1 MGVLVAQELALRYP
15 HRVKRLVLACTSS
28 GGAGGSS
35 YPLHELANLPSEELA
50 HRQITIADI
59 RWQDEAWLS
68 SRTTQFQ
75 ELVKLTLAVSQVGI
89 DEPSREVG
97 RPRPLEARAAHD
109 TYNRFSQ
116 LHIPV
121 YICGGHHNGI
131 SPPDNLQAIHKQI
144 LGSYLEFFKGGHGFL
159 YQDPQAFKRV
169 IAFLQNK
176 FE

>member
-28 GGAGGSS
+28 GGAGGLS

-75 ELVKLTLAVSQVGI
+75 ELVKLTLAVSQRGYRRTK
-89 DEPSREVG
+89 S
-97 RPRPLEARAAHD
+97 
-109 TYNRFSQ
+109 
-116 LHIPV
+116 
-121 YICGGHHNGI
+121 
-131 SPPDNLQAIHKQI
+131 
-144 LGSYLEFFKGGHGFL
+144 
-159 YQDPQAFKRV
+159 
-169 IAFLQNK
+169 
-176 FE
+176 